1 MRKKVLSFVIAT
13 LMACSAIPAV
23 SVAAAETETKAA
35 AATDVKT
42 VSKVT
47 TAYSDHLTNNS
58 DTGYDYDITGSAIAW
73 VKQANGALLWVPATD
88 TRNEDVIVSQAKSV
102 DNSLTGGTAHFAVLR
117 GSGAAKTPNTNGSQA
132 NVTVFEA
139 DGKLTLSID
148 GKYSHFVKAL
158 GKETPEEAPEEPSV
172 PDVPDVPEEPADEQG
187 EKVSIRI
194 DAPMK
199 MAVAFPD
206 GTVYYGGEM
215 KEVVVGKEYPFQMC
229 AVNWENGIY
238 DGQEN
243 GIAGTVVYRMVVEHK
258 NKFNEIAKAAK
269 EEPERYIVKGIDVID
284 TKEKKIIVNCDAKD
298 THLET
303 DVNTFFAAYRFHFD
317 GQNYNKKT
325 GIAKVVN
332 TPLESLSVNL
342 PVGSTITC
350 DAYIGDEKTASSD
363 VFITQNSGEG
373 IYESVYLT
381 SVNDYTWSTG
391 AAPVLE
397 EAAEYAEAAAEYIEY
412 AK

>member
-1 MRKKVLSFVIAT
+1 MRKKVISIVIAA

-23 SVAAAETETKAA
+23 SVAAAETETKTIATETKESIAA
-35 AATDVKT
+35 AKA
-42 VSKVT
+42 SG
-47 TAYSDHLTNNS
+47 YSDHLT
-58 DTGYDYDITGSAIAW
+58 DGTEYDITGSAIAW
-73 VKQANGALLWVPATD
+73 VKQAKGALVWVPAD
-88 TRNEDVIVSQAKSV
+88 DARSDEEIIAQAKSA
-102 DNSLTGGTAHFAVLR
+102 DASLTSGTDQFAVMKGFGTAQ
-117 GSGAAKTPNTNGSQA
+117 TPNDNGSQA
-132 NVTVFEA
+132 TVTVSEA
-139 DGKLTLSID
+139 DGKVTLSID

-158 GKETPEEAPEEPSV
+158 AKEAPEVTPEETVAPEEPTEAV
-172 PDVPDVPEEPADEQG
+172 VEEG

-194 DAPMK
+194 DAPKK

-215 KEVVVGKEYPFQMC
+215 KEVVVGQEYPFQMC

-243 GIAGTVVYRMVVEHK
+243 GIAGTVVYRMVVEHQ

-303 DVNTFFAAYRFHFD
+303 DVNTFFAAYRFHFE
-317 GQNYNKKT
+317 GQDYNKKT
-325 GIAKVVN
+325 GIEKVVN

-350 DAYIGDEKTASSD
+350 DAYVNGEKVMSSD
-363 VFITQNSGEG
+363 VFITKNNGEG
-373 IYESVYLT
+373 IYADEFLT
-381 SVNDYTWSTG
+381 SVNDYTWSNGT
-391 AAPVLE
+391 APVLE
-397 EAAEYAEAAAEYIEY
+397 EVKEAEAVKERVEY